1 MLLTLVSL
9 VMVTAWVMAISL
21 VWALV
26 RRFHRSKP
34 PGRQTVRDKESV
46 ELSEVLDLEYRPL
59 CNKRILYLKVVTD
72 LMCFCTYFF
81 NLNVVF
87 TGFLVSYRLSQGLV
101 RLPDLSCNTVSKYD
115 TCDIETKLLLQF
127 TERRIYV
134 CNTHSFQY

>member
-9 VMVTAWVMAISL
+9 VMVMAWVMAISL
-21 VWALV
+21 IWELV

-34 PGRQTVRDKESV
+34 PGRQTVRDNESV

-59 CNKRILYLKVVTD
+59 CNKRFLYLKVVTD

-81 NLNVVF
+81 NLNVVI

-101 RLPDLSCNTVSKYD
+101 RLPDEYIRL
-115 TCDIETKLLLQF
+115 
-127 TERRIYV
+127 
-134 CNTHSFQY
+134 